1 MLDIQI
7 EKSLNAQIEKEAY
20 ASYSY
25 LSMAVWCDLQGLEG
39 CAAYFYRQSEEEHLH
54 MMKIIHYIIER
65 NGKPIIPS
73 IANPLNEFGSIHE
86 IFELTLKQ
94 EMSVT
99 QSIHEII
106 TSTEKLND
114 YSTQNFLQ
122 WYVTE
127 QREEEAVV
135 MKILD
140 KLKLIGQGNLSLY
153 YIDKEVEKI
162 NTQIIAEEAGQ
173 DTV

>member
-1 MLDIQI
+1 MLDTKI
-7 EKSLNAQIEKEAY
+7 EQALNAQIEKEAF

-25 LSMAVWCDLQGLEG
+25 LSMAVWCDSQGLEG
-39 CAAYFYRQSEEEHLH
+39 CARFFYRQAEEEHLH

-73 IANPLNEFGSIHE
+73 INNPKNEYNSIHE

-127 QREEEAVV
+127 QREEEAVI

-162 NTQIIAEEAGQ
+162 NSQIITQESGA
-173 DTV
+173 DNL